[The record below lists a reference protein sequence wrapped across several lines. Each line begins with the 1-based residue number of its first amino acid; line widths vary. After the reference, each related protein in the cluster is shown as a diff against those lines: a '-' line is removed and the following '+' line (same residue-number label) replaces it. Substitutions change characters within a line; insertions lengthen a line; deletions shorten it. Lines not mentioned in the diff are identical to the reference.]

1 MLLPQL
7 RYPKAA
13 LPGRCT
19 HEHREL
25 LIDDD
30 GTLLRHRPLP
40 SGSAAALWLTGSSA
54 VIVVGS
60 VRATW

>member
-19 HEHREL
+19 HEHRVR
-25 LIDDD
+25 LIDDAS
-30 GTLLRHRPLP
+30 TLLRHRPLP
-40 SGSAAALWLTGSSA
+40 SGAAATL
-54 VIVVGS
+54 
-60 VRATW
+60 